1 MIAAAAV
8 ETNLIHAAMIQDDST
23 NKSIGNEA
31 ERLLDEL
38 QRPAQTPNQPP
49 APTPTDPNRGQ
60 TQEPPPDKEKEVKK
74 LKVATP
80 WILAGFLAVA
90 LLFVMYMKLDLKKAG
105 LSPVQKTTADASPTD
120 ENPTDKKTSD
130 LTTQQPSAIIAQ
142 EPPPRPNIDKSQ
154 RPDFEPPVDPPKGQW
169 GPANSYKFGRLPD
182 NTYPNSC
189 AFSQTDSAGQIIISR
204 TQMDYWACR
213 DEGGNSTDGFSV
225 TWVDGKRTKYTF
237 GPDGIGSIVGTNGS
251 VYPIKWRND
260 IKNGDKVIVTS
271 HEDGA
276 TSWIPGHVN

>member
-1 MIAAAAV
+1 
-8 ETNLIHAAMIQDDST
+8 MIQDDDTIQST
-23 NKSIGNEA
+23 GNEA

-49 APTPTDPNRGQ
+49 TDTSIDPNRRQ
-60 TQEPPPDKEKEVKK
+60 SQEQPSEKEKNTPK
-74 LKVATP
+74 LATP

-90 LLFVMYMKLDLKKAG
+90 LLLVMFMKLDLKRTG
-105 LSPVQKTTADASPTD
+105 QSPVHKTTTDISPTD
-120 ENPTDKKTSD
+120 KNPTDKKTTD
-130 LTTQQPSAIIAQ
+130 LSPQQPTQIPAQ
-142 EPPPRPNIDKSQ
+142 ETVPRPNISKAQ
-154 RPDFEPPVDPPKGQW
+154 RPDFEPPVEPPKGQW
-169 GPANSYKFGRLPD
+169 GPVNSYKFGRLPD

-189 AFSQTDSAGQIIISR
+189 AFSQTDSAGQMIISR

-237 GPDGIGSIVGTNGS
+237 GPNGIGSIVGTNGS
-251 VYPIKWRND
+251 IYPIKWSND
-260 IKNGDKVIVTS
+260 TKNGDNVIIIS

-276 TSWIPGHVN
+276 ISWIPGHVN

>member
-1 MIAAAAV
+1 LIAAAAV
-8 ETNLIHAAMIQDDST
+8 ETNLFHAAMIQDDDTIKST
-23 NKSIGNEA
+23 GNEA

-49 APTPTDPNRGQ
+49 RPTPTDPNRGQ
-60 TQEPPPDKEKEVKK
+60 TQEQTPDKEKKTPK
-74 LKVATP
+74 AATP
-80 WILAGFLAVA
+80 WILAGLLAVA
-90 LLFVMYMKLDLKKAG
+90 LLFVMYTKLDLKRAG
-105 LSPVQKTTADASPTD
+105 PSPVQKTTADTP
-120 ENPTDKKTSD
+120 PTDKTTSD
-130 LTTQQPSAIIAQ
+130 LTTQQPSQIPAQ
-142 EPPPRPNIDKSQ
+142 EPPPRPVIVKTQ

-169 GPANSYKFGRLPD
+169 GPANSYKFGRVPD
-182 NTYPNSC
+182 NTFPNSC
-189 AFSQTDSAGQIIISR
+189 AFSQTDSAGQMIISR

-213 DEGGNSTDGFSV
+213 DEGGNTTDGFSV

-260 IKNGDKVIVTS
+260 IKNGDKVIITS